1 MKMSSTA
8 NFLSLVRLLVL
19 CWYCAKVV
27 ALDAA
32 NGGGNSEDDPFEHF
46 LTACAE
52 GNLPVVEILL
62 EEHPDI
68 VTGQSRQGESCLHAA
83 GIYGQTAVTKL
94 VLQHGGN
101 PNQRST
107 FEQGLRMTPLSWN
120 VYGGHVETSR
130 TLLEAGANVNMDFDH
145 MTSTGELEL
154 FTALDLLYSNMP
166 DTPPTANEKSDH
178 DAYYKKQADM
188 RDLLLKYGAKQYFEL
203 AETSLEKEL

>member
-1 MKMSSTA
+1 MRMSSTTT
-8 NFLSLVRLLVL
+8 FLSLVRILLLVL

-32 NGGGNSEDDPFEHF
+32 NGGDNSEDDPFEHF

-52 GNLPVVEILL
+52 GNLQVVEILL

-107 FEQGLRMTPLSWN
+107 FAQGLRMTPLSWN
-120 VYGGHVETSR
+120 VYGGHVETAR
-130 TLLEAGANVNMDFDH
+130 ALLEAGGNVNMDFDH

-166 DTPPTANEKSDH
+166 ASTGKDTGQDT
-178 DAYYKKQADM
+178 YYKKQADM
-188 RDLLLKYGAKQYFEL
+188 RDLLLKHGAKQYFEI
-203 AETSLEKEL
+203 AATNLEKEL

>member
-1 MKMSSTA
+1 MNTT
-8 NFLSLVRLLVL
+8 FPFLVRVLLLVL

-32 NGGGNSEDDPFEHF
+32 NGGDNSEDDPFEHF

-52 GNLPVVEILL
+52 GNLQVVEILL
-62 EEHPDI
+62 QEHADI
-68 VTGQSRQGESCLHAA
+68 LTGHSRQGESCLHAA

-107 FEQGLRMTPLSWN
+107 FAQGLRMTPLSWN
-120 VYGGHVETSR
+120 VYGGHVETAQA
-130 TLLEAGANVNMDFDH
+130 LLEAGAHVNMDFDH

-154 FTALDLLYSNMP
+154 LTALDLLYSNMP
-166 DTPPTANEKSDH
+166 DSAATGKDTGQDE
-178 DAYYKKQADM
+178 YYKKQADM
-188 RDLLLKYGAKQYFEL
+188 RDLLLKHGAKQYFEL
-203 AETSLEKEL
+203 AEASLEKEL